1 MFNFLKMH
9 KAKNLCKALLCLG
22 VIFSVTSCSPLA
34 DVKSQDDSSSTKTLK
49 IGTSQDGSDV
59 FVLSCLSDLI
69 SGFDYNLYE
78 DSSCTNKTV
87 YSTASYFMYIGNDK
101 YYFSNVYEYDESEKT
116 LVVEVI
122 KNGQMDKEQKNFIF
136 SSLNDSYLTTIKITG
151 ISSIMNGTSVEV
163 SENEYKSTDYKK
175 AWSEK
180 SSTYNPAGTLYYKLK
195 TDFTKT
201 KALPDLGDTQYYLLN
216 SESNYVKTYDDKTY
230 AVKFTQYNIE
240 RKNHT
245 QNLYQITSDDDW
257 YYFGF
262 SETSKDSYNSA
273 LLDDYL
279 GMPAICRVKFNA
291 AEKKISISDSLY
303 LSKAKPSLQN
313 QDWND
318 KEYSL
323 TETAPAPT
331 TPALPEPQ
339 NLSLEQMQTLA
350 KSLTGGTDGNYYWK
364 NVNNLKEENSSYYL
378 QFTFGTMASTSVTSS
393 TTIKDYFYYVRFRGM
408 KRGAGKYNGN
418 TVAQPT
424 DDLYTDEIFTDGT
437 SIYVIGHLATMPS
450 NATSPVNAAPK
461 GAVYAPNDADTGKF
475 ALWVIS
481 SEGVKTSQL
490 FDTFDACKNGSHT
503 FTLYKWQ

>member
-9 KAKNLCKALLCLG
+9 KAKNLCKTLLCLG

-49 IGTSQDGSDV
+49 IGTSQDGPDV

-78 DSSCTNKTV
+78 DSACTNKTV
-87 YSTASYFMYIGNDK
+87 YDTASYFMYIGNDK
-101 YYFSNVYEYDESEKT
+101 YYFSNVCDYNESEKT

-122 KNGQMDKEQKNFIF
+122 KNGQMDKDMKNFIF
-136 SSLNDSYLTTIKITG
+136 SSLNNSYLTTIKITG

-163 SENEYKSTDYKK
+163 FENEFKSEDFKEAWNNKSENYK
-175 AWSEK
+175 
-180 SSTYNPAGTLYYKLK
+180 PAGTLYYKKK
-195 TDFTKT
+195 TDFTNI
-201 KALPDLGDTQYYLLN
+201 KALPDLGNKQYYLLD

-230 AVKFTQYNIE
+230 AVKFIQYYIE

-245 QNLYQITSDDDW
+245 QNLYQITSDANY

-262 SETSKDSYNSA
+262 SQTSKDSYNNA

-279 GMPAICRVKFNA
+279 EMPAICRVKFNSA
-291 AEKKISISDSLY
+291 KNKIIISDSLY

-339 NLSLEQMQTLA
+339 NISLEQMQTLA
-350 KSLTGGTDGNYYWK
+350 KSLTGGTDGNNYWK
-364 NVNNLKEENSSYYL
+364 KVNNLKEENSSYYL
-378 QFTFGTMASTSVTSS
+378 QFTFGTMASTSVTAS
-393 TTIKDYFYYVRFRGM
+393 TTVKEFFKYCRMKGM
-408 KRGAGKYNGN
+408 VRGAGKYNNN
-418 TVAQPT
+418 TITQPA
-424 DDLYTDEIFTDGT
+424 DDLHTDEIFTDGT
-437 SIYVIGHLATMPS
+437 SIYVIGHLATS
-450 NATSPVNAAPK
+450 SGNAAPK
-461 GAVYAPNDADTGKF
+461 GAVYAPNDSDTGKF

-481 SEGVKTSQL
+481 TDGVKASQL
-490 FDTFDACKNGSHT
+490 FDTFDECKNGSHT
-503 FTLYKWQ
+503 FTQFTWQ

>member
-9 KAKNLCKALLCLG
+9 KAENLCKALLCLG

-69 SGFDYNLYE
+69 TGYDYNLYE

-163 SENEYKSTDYKK
+163 SENEFKSENFKEAWNKKSTSFK
-175 AWSEK
+175 
-180 SSTYNPAGTLYYKLK
+180 PAGTLYYKKK
-195 TDFTKT
+195 TDFTNI
-201 KALPDLGDTQYYLLN
+201 KALPDLGDKQYYLLD
-216 SESNYVKTYDDKTY
+216 SEQNYVQTYDKKNYVVKLSQYDIERSNY
-230 AVKFTQYNIE
+230 
-240 RKNHT
+240 T
-245 QNLYQITSDDDW
+245 QNLYQITSDNNY

-262 SETSKDSYNSA
+262 SQTSKDSYNSA

-279 GMPAICRVKFNA
+279 GMPAICRVKFNST
-291 AEKKISISDSLY
+291 ENKIIISDSLY
-303 LSKAKPSLQN
+303 LSKAKPSLEN

-339 NLSLEQMQTLA
+339 NISLEQMQSLA
-350 KSLTGGTDGNYYWK
+350 TSLTGDNFFK
-364 NVNNLKEENSSYYL
+364 DLNNLNPDNASYYYRFWL
-378 QFTFGTMASTSVTSS
+378 GTLASTSVTSS

-418 TVAQPT
+418 TVTQPT
-424 DDLYTDEIFTDGT
+424 DDIYTDEIFTDGT
-437 SIYVIGHLATMPS
+437 SIYVIGHLATS
-450 NATSPVNAAPK
+450 SGNAAPK
-461 GAVYAPNDADTGKF
+461 GAVYAPNDSDTGKF

-481 SEGVKTSQL
+481 TDGVKTSQL
-490 FDTFDACKNGSHT
+490 FDTFDECKNGSHT
-503 FTLYKWQ
+503 FTQFTWQ

>member
-1 MFNFLKMH
+1 MFNSLKMH

-69 SGFDYNLYE
+69 TGYDYNLYE

-163 SENEYKSTDYKK
+163 SENEFKSENFKEAWNKKSTSFK
-175 AWSEK
+175 
-180 SSTYNPAGTLYYKLK
+180 PAGTLYYKKK
-195 TDFTKT
+195 TDFTNI
-201 KALPDLGDTQYYLLN
+201 KALPDLGDKQYYLLD
-216 SESNYVKTYDDKTY
+216 SEQNYVQTYDKKNY
-230 AVKFTQYNIE
+230 AVKFSQYDIE
-240 RKNHT
+240 RSNHT
-245 QNLYQITSDDDW
+245 QNLYQITSDNNY

-262 SETSKDSYNSA
+262 SQTSKDSYNSA

-279 GMPAICRVKFNA
+279 GMPAICRVKFNSA
-291 AEKKISISDSLY
+291 KNKMIISDSLY

-350 KSLTGGTDGNYYWK
+350 KSLTGGMDGDNYWK

-378 QFTFGTMASTSVTSS
+378 QFTFGTLASTNVTSS
-393 TTIKDYFYYVRFRGM
+393 TTIKDYFYYVRLKGM

-437 SIYVIGHLATMPS
+437 SIYVIGHLAGSVSKGVPQ
-450 NATSPVNAAPK
+450 
-461 GAVYAPNDADTGKF
+461 GAVYAPNDADTGKY
-475 ALWVIS
+475 ALWVVT

>member
-69 SGFDYNLYE
+69 TGYDYNLYE

-101 YYFSNVYEYDESEKT
+101 YYFSNVHEYDAESKT
-116 LVVEVI
+116 LTVLVV
-122 KNGQMDKEQKNFIF
+122 KNGQMDKDMKNFIF

-163 SENEYKSTDYKK
+163 FENEFKSENFKEAWNKKSTSFK
-175 AWSEK
+175 
-180 SSTYNPAGTLYYKLK
+180 PAGTLYYKKK
-195 TDFTKT
+195 TDFTNI
-201 KALPDLGDTQYYLLN
+201 KALPDLGNKQYYLLD
-216 SESNYVKTYDDKTY
+216 SEQNYVQTYDKKNY
-230 AVKFTQYNIE
+230 VVKFSQYDIE
-240 RKNHT
+240 RSNHT
-245 QNLYQITSDDDW
+245 QNLYQITSDANY

-262 SETSKDSYNSA
+262 SQTSKDSYNNA

-279 GMPAICRVKFNA
+279 GMPAICRVKFNS
-291 AEKKISISDSLY
+291 AENKIIISDSLY
-303 LSKAKPSLQN
+303 LSKAKPSLEN
-313 QDWND
+313 QDWKD
-318 KEYSL
+318 VEYILTTEEPSAPQSSL
-323 TETAPAPT
+323 
-331 TPALPEPQ
+331 PQ
-339 NLSLEQMQTLA
+339 AQEKSLEEMQALA
-350 KSLTGGTDGNYYWK
+350 KSLTGGLDGDNYWK
-364 NVNNLKEENSSYYL
+364 KVNNLKEENSSYYL

-393 TTIKDYFYYVRFRGM
+393 TTVKEFFKYCRIKGM
-408 KRGAGKYNGN
+408 VRGAGKYNNN
-418 TVAQPT
+418 TVTQPV

-437 SIYVIGHLATMPS
+437 SIYVIGHLATS
-450 NATSPVNAAPK
+450 SGNAAPK
-461 GAVYAPNDADTGKF
+461 GAVYAPNDSDTGKF

-481 SEGVKTSQL
+481 TDGVKTSQL
-490 FDTFDACKNGSHT
+490 FDTFDACKTGTYT
-503 FTLYKWQ
+503 FTQYTWQ